1 METPLEIAFHNMTP
15 SEAVEAE
22 IRKRV
27 DKLERIYDRLIG
39 CRVSV
44 EAPHK
49 QHRTGNV
56 YEVHIEM
63 RVPRGPE
70 LVVSREPHHAKER
83 YANPDI
89 RTSLRDA
96 FKVAETKLKAYKE
109 QLRGE
114 VKRHDSMFQGQ
125 VAQVVA
131 GQDFGFITT
140 KEGAQLYFHR
150 NSLMDGDFDKLKPGE
165 VIHYVEE
172 MGDTGPTASKVWI
185 GPDDR
190 PD

>member
-15 SEAVEAE
+15 SESVEAE

-49 QHRTGNV
+49 QHRTGNI

-70 LVVSREPHHAKER
+70 LVVTHEPHHAKER
-83 YANPDI
+83 YANPDL
-89 RTSLRDA
+89 RASLRDA

-109 QLRGE
+109 QLRGD
-114 VKRHDSMFQGQ
+114 VKRHDSQFQGQ
-125 VAQVVA
+125 VAQLVP

-150 NSLMDGDFDKLKPGE
+150 NSLMGGDFDKLKPGE

-172 MGDTGPTASKVWI
+172 MGDTGPTASKVWV
-185 GPDDR
+185 GPDER

>member
-1 METPLEIAFHNMTP
+1 METPLEIAFHNISS
-15 SEAVEAE
+15 SEALEAE

-27 DKLERIYDRLIG
+27 EKLERIYDRLIG

-63 RVPRGPE
+63 RVPKGPE
-70 LVVSREPHHAKER
+70 IVVSREPHHAKDR

-96 FKVAETKLKAYKE
+96 FKAAELKLKAYKE

-114 VKRHDSMFQGQ
+114 VKRHAPLFQGQ
-125 VAQVVA
+125 VAQLVD
-131 GQDFGFITT
+131 GTDYGFIVT
-140 KEGAQLYFHR
+140 KEGTQLYFHR
-150 NSLMDGDFDKLKPGE
+150 DSLMDGDFAKLKPGE

-172 MGDTGPTASKVWI
+172 EGDTGPYASKVWI
-185 GPDDR
+185 GPERHLD
-190 PD
+190 

>member
-1 METPLEIAFHNMTP
+1 METPLEIAFHNLSP
-15 SEAVEAE
+15 SEALEAE
-22 IRKRV
+22 IRRRV

-56 YEVHIEM
+56 YKVHIEM
-63 RVPRGPE
+63 RVPKGPE
-70 LVVSREPHHAKER
+70 IVVTREPHHAKER

-89 RTSLRDA
+89 RASLRDA
-96 FKVAETKLKAYKE
+96 FSAAEKKLKAYKE

-114 VKRHDSMFQGQ
+114 VKRHDAMFQGQ
-125 VAQVVA
+125 VAELA
-131 GQDFGFITT
+131 PGQEFGFITT
-140 KEGAQLYFHR
+140 KEGTRLYFHR
-150 NSLMDGDFDKLKPGE
+150 NSVMDGDFDKLKPGA

-172 MGDTGPTASKVWI
+172 MGDAGPHASKVWI
-185 GPDDR
+185 GPDAR
-190 PD
+190 PG